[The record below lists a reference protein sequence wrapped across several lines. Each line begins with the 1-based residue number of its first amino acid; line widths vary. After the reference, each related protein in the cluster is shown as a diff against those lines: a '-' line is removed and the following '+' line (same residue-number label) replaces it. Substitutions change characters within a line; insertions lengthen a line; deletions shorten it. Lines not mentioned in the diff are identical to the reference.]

1 MKTLPTFTKS
11 VPFVDTDMA
20 GIVHF
25 SKVLCYVEEAEHA
38 AMSAIGV
45 AAISD
50 IGGFPKV
57 RIECDY
63 KSPLKFQDSLSV
75 DLSLVK
81 VGNRSLNWKF
91 RVSANQRIAAEG
103 SIVTVFTSLDSSA
116 SGMIEGEMRQRL
128 LEYLSQE

>member
-38 AMSAIGV
+38 AMKAIGV

-50 IGGFPKV
+50 TGGFPKV